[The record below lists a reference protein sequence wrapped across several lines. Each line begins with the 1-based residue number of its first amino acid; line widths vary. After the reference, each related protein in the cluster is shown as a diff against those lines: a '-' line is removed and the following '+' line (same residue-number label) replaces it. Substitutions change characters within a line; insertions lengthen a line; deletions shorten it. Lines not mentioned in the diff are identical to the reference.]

1 MNSEK
6 TNKIIS
12 TDELDNVLPK
22 YESVKLS
29 GKNLAQNYVSAF
41 NTGMNIYQCINQLQG
56 SIVGT
61 IHSVNNVVKSW
72 NDSVDET
79 LNKSIE
85 ITKEKTTE
93 QFNIEWTN
101 KQPELIEQV
110 NTLTTNKFN
119 DEKSVFNNELKTLN
133 ARMDTFTKLPEG
145 STTGDAE
152 LQDIRVGANGVIYNT
167 ASDAVRGQYTQL
179 NYGLN
184 ELKNITSNI
193 PNTYIDVD
201 NNIINNKYDINIIQE
216 YVYGRYYTNGLKNL
230 TNYVYNKNGLEKGV
244 YSFVNNTGF
253 QYCLV
258 EYVTDTEGNV
268 IATWRKKDANNVN
281 INSKTHINFAKD
293 DNANMTQDD
302 IFNILTNFKIISKT
316 ETINLSDIERCNA
329 CFNPKFDDYEF
340 ISIFNKPHSFN
351 TIKGFSYKNTLKLFQ
366 TNKFSYKFSSK
377 SDIVEN
383 NEFRLILTNSFNLLG
398 IQEFI
403 LPMYIQAERYISS
416 IQLVIEKDDGSIAWS
431 RQCNKFKHGWNY
443 IHFYTHEGNIK
454 SWNTTNMFRVLCT
467 YKGQNEISDVYVCD
481 IIAVKPRK
489 AKLIFVEDH
498 GYSTFYKQ
506 AYPRLKQLNIPVTWG
521 INPGVLGSTAGQTT
535 KLKQTEI
542 DEISNDPN
550 SEFSFHSWDTTATK
564 DMSSDDIRNDVQKC
578 ITYLKKHGILPQYF
592 WRCAWVQNQAVNA
605 NASKYILSCYATP
618 TANAG
623 FVNYPFVDKYNIPR
637 AQLHGKNDFT
647 NMFDTLKKTHCAIVV
662 YTHDLSESGGI
673 HIKENEFSAFLN
685 SIKNAI
691 DEGWLEPT
699 TYNRLCVKYGENEQ
713 LLINI

>member
-1 MNSEK
+1 MNNEK
-6 TNKIIS
+6 EKDAIDTS
-12 TDELDNVLPK
+12 ELDKILPE
-22 YESVKLS
+22 YDPLKLN
-29 GKNLAQNYVSAF
+29 GINLAQNYVSAF
-41 NTGMNIYQCINQLQG
+41 NTGMNIYQCVNQLQG
-56 SIVGT
+56 YIEWV
-61 IHSVNNVVKSW
+61 IKAVNDVVKLW
-72 NDSVDET
+72 NVKVGET
-79 LNKSIE
+79 LDQSIA
-85 ITKEKTTE
+85 ITKETATE

-167 ASDAVRGQYTQL
+167 AGDAVRGQYTAL

-193 PNTYIDVD
+193 PNTYIDID

-216 YVYGRYYTNGLKNL
+216 YENGRYYTNGFKNL
-230 TNYVYNKNGLEKGV
+230 MNYVYNKNGLEKGN

-253 QYCLV
+253 QYCLI
-258 EYVTDTEGNV
+258 EYVSDTEGTV
-268 IATWRKKDANNVN
+268 IAAWRKNNANNIN

-293 DNANMTQDD
+293 DNTNMTQDD

-316 ETINLSDIERCNA
+316 ETINLSDIERSNA
-329 CFNPKFDDYEF
+329 YFNPKFDDYKF
-340 ISIFNKPHSFN
+340 ISVFNTPHTFN
-351 TIKGFSYKNTLKLFQ
+351 TIKGLSYKNTLKLFQ

-377 SDIVEN
+377 SDIIEN
-383 NEFRLILTNSFNLLG
+383 NEFRINLTKPFNLLG

-403 LPMYIQAERYISS
+403 LPMYIPAENYISS
-416 IQLVIEKDDGSIAWS
+416 IQLIIEKNDGSKAWS
-431 RQCNKFKHGWNY
+431 RTHTKFKHGWNY
-443 IHFYTHEGNIK
+443 IHFYSHEGNIET
-454 SWNTTNMFRVLCT
+454 WDTTNMFRVLCT
-467 YKGQNEISDVYVCD
+467 YKNQNAISDVYVCD
-481 IIAVKPRK
+481 IIAVNPRK

-498 GYSTFYKQ
+498 GYSNFYKY

-521 INPGVLGSTAGQTT
+521 INPGILGSPAGQTT
-535 KLKQTEI
+535 KLTQSEI

-550 SEFSFHSWDTTATK
+550 SEFSFHSWDTTSTK
-564 DMSSDDIRNDVQKC
+564 DMSSDDIKNDVQKC

-605 NASKYILSCYATP
+605 NAANYILSCYATP

-623 FVNYPFVDKYNIPR
+623 FLNYPFADKYNIPR
-637 AQLHGKNDFT
+637 TQLHGRNDFT

-673 HIKENEFSAFLN
+673 HIKEDEFSAFLS

-691 DEGWLEPT
+691 DEGWIEPT
-699 TYNRLCVKYGENEQ
+699 SYNRLCVKYGENEQ